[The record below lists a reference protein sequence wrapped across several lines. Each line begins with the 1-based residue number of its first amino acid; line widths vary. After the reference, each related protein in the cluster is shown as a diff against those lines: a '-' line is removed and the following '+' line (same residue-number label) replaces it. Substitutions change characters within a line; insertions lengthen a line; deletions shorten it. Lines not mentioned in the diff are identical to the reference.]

1 MQRALRNINLAC
13 TAEQQDELRA
23 IKQATDL
30 QQQEVNPQSHSEFG
44 KE

>member
-1 MQRALRNINLAC
+1 MQRALRTLTLAC

-23 IKQATDL
+23 RKQATDL
-30 QQQEVNPQSHSEFG
+30 QQQKVNPQSHSESG